1 MEHTYLGYS
10 SSGSPHWL
18 TLEERL
24 RHIAVNGKTGYGK
37 STQLKTVLA
46 QDIARG
52 DGLLLLDPT
61 GTLAEEALALIPPSR
76 HNQVC
81 YFNIADRD
89 FPVGFNIYADVPPER
104 RSTLAEQIVSAFK
117 SIWFDMWGP
126 QLERLLRASSLALL
140 DTPGTSMVD
149 ILRLYFDPTFRAH
162 VLARC
167 RNPVARVFFEREFGA
182 WSPEFLD
189 KAISPV
195 LNKLEAFLSH
205 DLIRN
210 ILGQSESTLHMEQ
223 VLARNRI
230 VIVNLSR
237 GAIGDAPA
245 FLMGSLI
252 LARTEAAALQRDIHT
267 ASPFYVFIDEAQNF
281 KSGVIGSMYGQV
293 RKFKLGLFLV
303 TQDFSSL
310 DDKTRAAITANAD
323 TIICFRLPP
332 DDAEDMARLFNR
344 EHQEFNAVALQNLSV
359 GEAYFHGGRLFV
371 DPDVYISPN
380 RKSARKQSRRHYGR
394 SRQRV
399 EPVITQSLL
408 SLTRP
413 RTKSASTPIARS
425 RRPRRREL

>member
-1 MEHTYLGYS
+1 MEHTYLGNG

-18 TLEERL
+18 TLEQRL

-37 STQLKTVLA
+37 STQLKSVLA

-61 GTLAEEALALIPPSR
+61 GTLAEEALALVPPWR

-81 YFNIADRD
+81 YFDIADRD

-104 RSTLAEQIVSAFK
+104 RSTLAEQVVAAFK
-117 SIWFDMWGP
+117 SIWLDMWGP

-149 ILRLYFDPTFRAH
+149 ILRLYFDPEFRAQI
-162 VLARC
+162 LARC
-167 RNPVARVFFEREFGA
+167 RNPIAVVFFQREFAA

-223 VLARNRI
+223 ALARNRI

-245 FLMGSLI
+245 FLMGALI
-252 LARTEAAALQRDIHT
+252 LARTEAAALSRDLIT
-267 ASPFYVFIDEAQNF
+267 ASPFHVFIDGAQNF
-281 KSGVIGSMYGQV
+281 KSGVIGSMYSQV
-293 RKFKLGLFLV
+293 RKFKVSLFLV
-303 TQDFSSL
+303 TQDFSAL
-310 DDKTRAAITANAD
+310 DDKTRAAVTANAE
-323 TIICFRLPP
+323 TILCFRLSP
-332 DDAEDMARLFNR
+332 DDAEDMGRLFNR
-344 EHQEFNAVALQNLSV
+344 EHQEFNPVALQNLNV

-371 DPDVYISPN
+371 DPDVYTFPS

-408 SLTRP
+408 SLTIRAHKKVAHPRKPRP
-413 RTKSASTPIARS
+413 REI
-425 RRPRRREL
+425 